1 MKHSILTLTTAA
13 LIAAL
18 PAAFA
23 QGVSSDAPGR
33 KTKDSSIPFLP
44 AWLNE
49 PIGRTAFGAGA
60 VLIWVFLIVMAVV
73 GARSLRGP
81 KQ

>member
-13 LIAAL
+13 LIAAS

-23 QGVSSDAPGR
+23 QGVSSDAPGD

-49 PIGRTAFGAGA
+49 PMRPYRFWGRRCPAYGF
-60 VLIWVFLIVMAVV
+60 
-73 GARSLRGP
+73 S
-81 KQ
+81 